1 MDSLSEKISYIKGL
15 ASGLGL
21 EKEDSKEAK
30 ILIEIIDVLQD
41 IVYAIDELETSQEEM
56 DEYIQ
61 TLDEDIADI
70 QGHIYGEYDEDV
82 DRHVPNYIEVVCPHC
97 DETVYF
103 DEDMFQE
110 EDDITCPNC
119 DEPIYTECPED
130 DEDDEE
136 D

>member
-1 MDSLSEKISYIKGL
+1 MKILSNSFV
-15 ASGLGL
+15 LGL
-21 EKEDSKEAK
+21 EKEDIRSKTLLNYD
-30 ILIEIIDVLQD
+30 ITD